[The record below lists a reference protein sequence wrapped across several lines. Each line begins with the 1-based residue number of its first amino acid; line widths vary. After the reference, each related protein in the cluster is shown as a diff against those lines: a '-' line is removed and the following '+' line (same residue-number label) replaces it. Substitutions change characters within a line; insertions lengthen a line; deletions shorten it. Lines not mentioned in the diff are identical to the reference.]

1 MHLKSYFA
9 ETVQMAVEQARRELG
24 PEAALVTSRV
34 SPAEAT
40 HLGHYE
46 VVFASD
52 LPEMSPVPPPAA
64 STPTAAPPGGM
75 EQLAAEMEMVRR
87 EFDVWRRAALSCME
101 QPRWM
106 LGDSELEAAYF
117 HLIEAEVDRDLA
129 LQLLSTAR
137 QAAGPGGADLRETLA
152 GEIRRSLRVDTALGA
167 DSCPQ
172 KLVALVGPPGAGKTA
187 TLAKL
192 AVRFGLAERRPMA
205 LISYD
210 SLRLAASEE
219 LRWYASILGVSFQSV
234 ETTMALAQSIEEHRG
249 KELILIDTPG
259 FTARDL
265 ADGCE
270 EGEYLARRD
279 DIQKH
284 LVLPVSMR
292 SSDLARA
299 SAAFD
304 LFRPSRLIF
313 TRLDETEVY
322 GPVLCES
329 VRSGRPLSF
338 FAAGQRVPDDL
349 EPAGCDL
356 IVERLLPAAPA
367 SARKALSAA

>member
-129 LQLLSTAR
+129 LQLLFDRTAGGR
-137 QAAGPGGADLRETLA
+137 TGGADLRETLA
-152 GEIRRSLRVDTALGA
+152 GKSAARCGWTPALAPIPVRRS
-167 DSCPQ
+167 
-172 KLVALVGPPGAGKTA
+172 VALVGPPGAGKTA

-205 LISYD
+205 LIFYD

-219 LRWYASILGVSFQSV
+219 LRWYAFPILGVSFQIRRDHHG
-234 ETTMALAQSIEEHRG
+234 AGPEHRG
-249 KELILIDTPG
+249 ASRQGTDPG
-259 FTARDL
+259 RHPWLYRPDL

-270 EGEYLARRD
+270 EGKSCARRD
-279 DIQKH
+279 ANA
-284 LVLPVSMR
+284 R
-292 SSDLARA
+292 STWGCRSRCFLRRPAPPPR
-299 SAAFD
+299 FD

-329 VRSGRPLSF
+329 VRGGRPLSF